1 MKHKRLLIFFS
12 TALMLVIVIYAV
24 TMLYNIKPAAPT
36 IVDTPI
42 VEHKPSIELDIEE
55 PILIDEEI
63 YEDSY
68 TEQQPDEDIIQQV
81 EDRLAQ
87 LTLEEKI
94 GQLLIVGIEDRASS
108 VSTDT
113 RKLIAEQG
121 IGNIILFKRNIG
133 SEQQLTAF
141 IHELKKLPSN
151 DIPLWVTIDQEGGKV
166 NRLPEQF
173 PSAGELGELNDTAI
187 TQANGDLIGKALA
200 DFSIDMNFSPVL
212 DINSNPNN
220 PVIGSRAFGATA
232 DSVTT
237 HSTAMLEGLGK
248 HVLTV
253 GKHFPGH
260 GDTTID
266 SHIEL
271 PVIDKSWDELEQLE
285 LLPFRTAIDNDIDAI
300 MVGHLLVPKLDA
312 DYPASLSETIISY
325 YLRKV
330 LQFDGL
336 IITDDLI
343 MGGITEQYELSEAAV
358 KAIQA
363 GNTMLII
370 GHKPKQQQLVRQRL
384 IEAVEQGEIDEALID
399 ERVRLVLSMKLN
411 MQAYLQ

>member
-1 MKHKRLLIFFS
+1 
-12 TALMLVIVIYAV
+12 
-24 TMLYNIKPAAPT
+24 
-36 IVDTPI
+36 
-42 VEHKPSIELDIEE
+42 
-55 PILIDEEI
+55 
-63 YEDSY
+63 
-68 TEQQPDEDIIQQV
+68 
-81 EDRLAQ
+81 
-87 LTLEEKI
+87 
-94 GQLLIVGIEDRASS
+94 
-108 VSTDT
+108 
-113 RKLIAEQG
+113 
-121 IGNIILFKRNIG
+121 
-133 SEQQLTAF
+133 
-141 IHELKKLPSN
+141 
-151 DIPLWVTIDQEGGKV
+151 
-166 NRLPEQF
+166 
-173 PSAGELGELNDTAI
+173 
-187 TQANGDLIGKALA
+187 
-200 DFSIDMNFSPVL
+200 
-212 DINSNPNN
+212 
-220 PVIGSRAFGATA
+220 
-232 DSVTT
+232 
-237 HSTAMLEGLGK
+237 MLEGLGK

>member
-1 MKHKRLLIFFS
+1 
-12 TALMLVIVIYAV
+12 MLVIVIYAV

-200 DFSIDMNFSPVL
+200 DLSIDMNFSPCL
-212 DINSNPNN
+212 IL
-220 PVIGSRAFGATA
+220 TA
-232 DSVTT
+232 IQTIP
-237 HSTAMLEGLGK
+237 LLGRE
-248 HVLTV
+248 H
-253 GKHFPGH
+253 
-260 GDTTID
+260 
-266 SHIEL
+266 
-271 PVIDKSWDELEQLE
+271 LEQLRIVS
-285 LLPFRTAIDNDIDAI
+285 LHIALPC
-300 MVGHLLVPKLDA
+300 
-312 DYPASLSETIISY
+312 
-325 YLRKV
+325 
-330 LQFDGL
+330 
-336 IITDDLI
+336 
-343 MGGITEQYELSEAAV
+343 
-358 KAIQA
+358 
-363 GNTMLII
+363 
-370 GHKPKQQQLVRQRL
+370 
-384 IEAVEQGEIDEALID
+384 
-399 ERVRLVLSMKLN
+399 
-411 MQAYLQ
+411 